1 MKTYQDLLLALD
13 SERSLADFLKSAIVD
28 YKLSKQYLTVLEAM
42 QYYKN
47 ENPTITKYQ
56 KLLYTIS
63 GKAVPDNYSA
73 DFRLASNVYF
83 RFITQTVQYLLGNGA
98 DFDKSDTKERLGGKS
113 FDSALQNALTKS
125 LNGGAAYGFMNL
137 NHLEVFGAEEFIPL
151 YDEETGRLEAGI
163 RFWQLESSRPL
174 RVTLYESSGY
184 TEFIQRGMGVL
195 EVLRPKRAYK
205 VSVISNDVGQS
216 RVIGESNY
224 GVLPIFAL
232 YSPRKQ
238 SSIVGLKRLIDC
250 HDLIESGFAN
260 DIDDASMIYWT
271 ISNAGGMDDIDL
283 AKFVEH
289 MKKVKAAVVEDDGAK
304 AESHTV
310 DVPYQSREA
319 ILSRLEGEMYRDFM
333 VLNPDMISGRSSTAT
348 AIKAAY
354 EPMNLYSNMIEYSVN
369 EFIDKILKLLDIDDS
384 PKFKRISIANELE
397 NARARQINVETIL
410 QLRGVFDN
418 ETVVDLLADAMGL
431 GRSEVKRVMQTNGIN
446 S

>member
-184 TEFIQRGMGVL
+184 TEFIQRGMGEL

-384 PKFKRISIANELE
+384 PKFKRISIASELE

>member
-1 MKTYQDLLLALD
+1 
-13 SERSLADFLKSAIVD
+13 
-28 YKLSKQYLTVLEAM
+28 M

-151 YDEETGRLEAGI
+151 YDEETGRLEAGN

-174 RVTLYESSGY
+174 RVNLYESSGY

-195 EVLRPKRAYK
+195 EVLIPKRAYK

>member
-184 TEFIQRGMGVL
+184 TEFIQRGMGEL

>member
-63 GKAVPDNYSA
+63 DKAVPDNYSA

-184 TEFIQRGMGVL
+184 TEFIQRGMGEL